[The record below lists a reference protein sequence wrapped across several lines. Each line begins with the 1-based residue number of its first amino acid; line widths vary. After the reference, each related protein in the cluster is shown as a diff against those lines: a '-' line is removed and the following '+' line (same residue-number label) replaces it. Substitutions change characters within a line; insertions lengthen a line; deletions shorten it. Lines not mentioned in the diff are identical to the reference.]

1 MDYLLRLYC
10 VGIIRSNQTIYMVQ
24 LDPVV
29 RFVFEAPAKCTMPHF
44 WSAGFLLAASSPYY
58 NGEHLIFKR

>member
-1 MDYLLRLYC
+1 
-10 VGIIRSNQTIYMVQ
+10 MVQ